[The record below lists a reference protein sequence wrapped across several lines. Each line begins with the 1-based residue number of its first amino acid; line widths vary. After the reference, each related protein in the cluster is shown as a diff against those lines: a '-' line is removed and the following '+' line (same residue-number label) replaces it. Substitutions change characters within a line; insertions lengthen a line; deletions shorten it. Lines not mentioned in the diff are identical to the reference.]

1 MAFLELRTPR
11 TAEQTAAAMVQVFN
25 ALPGSPPGVLGRWR
39 SAPVFYWEIASVEQ
53 TIRFRV
59 AAPAAYRDYLTSQL
73 AAAYPEILVDE
84 ASSRAWSAL
93 ASDGWFSV
101 HRFELA
107 CANHFPLQTFEAF
120 GTSEGDLLSALLS
133 ALSRLREGDA
143 ALLQLAVAKAREN
156 WKDAALQALES
167 SPRTPS
173 LADNFRSLVRQK
185 LAARSFRFSLNLV
198 IQAPDEYRLNALER
212 QLVQTLNVF
221 QSPLNGLQG
230 ARIWWPKRHRTRVLD
245 RRIMPGQQI
254 LSSHELATLFH
265 LPNHRLADI
274 KNIAWGRS
282 LPGEP
287 PAELPLLA
295 TAARGERLALNALG
309 QVEVKNKQQV
319 FGLRKLDRRR
329 HLYVVGKTGTGKS
342 TLLANMIVNDLR
354 HGEGLAVV
362 DPHGDLVETVLDF
375 IPKRRIND
383 TVVLDPADPEAVVR
397 LNLFDGGTVVH
408 RELVA
413 SGLVAMFYKL
423 YSHSW
428 GPRLEHILRSTLLT
442 LLSRHARLEDVLR
455 LLTDE
460 HYRQR
465 VVDKLD
471 DPVLAAFWRHEFE
484 GMHERQ
490 RAEAIAPIL
499 NKIGQFVTS
508 PLVRR
513 VANARHSSIDIEDIL
528 NEGKILL
535 VNVSQGK
542 LGEDN
547 AALLGAMLITRLQ
560 LAAMNRV
567 YLPEGQRRDFFLYI
581 DEFQNFATTSFIK
594 ILSEARKYR
603 LNLVLANQYI
613 AQVPPE
619 VREAILGNAGSL
631 VSFTLGAHD
640 AAVLRREFGDLY
652 AEEDL
657 VSLGRYQVI
666 CKLTVQGEVTRP
678 FPAHTLPLAK
688 TRTPHKDKVLRVSR
702 ERYARK

>member
-1 MAFLELRTPR
+1 MA
-11 TAEQTAAAMVQVFN
+11 QVFE
-25 ALPGSPPGVLGRWR
+25 ALPGPPPGLLRRWR
-39 SAPVFYWEIASVEQ
+39 CAPAFHWEVASRDQ
-53 TIRFRV
+53 TIHF
-59 AAPAAYRDYLTSQL
+59 A
-73 AAAYPEILVDE
+73 LVTPR
-84 ASSRAWSAL
+84 SYHGYL
-93 ASDGWFSV
+93 ASQITAVYPDIRIIEREPDAWLHLDPTAPTAVCGLG
-101 HRFELA
+101 LA
-107 CANHFPLQTFEAF
+107 GPNPLPLRMFDSPDIRDT
-120 GTSEGDLLSALLS
+120 DPLSAFLS
-133 ALSRLREGDA
+133 ALSRLREGET
-143 ALLQLAVAKAREN
+143 ALLQLTVARAAED
-156 WKDAALQALES
+156 WKDAAHQPISPDDPRAAHAHLVRDKLSLPGFRFALHLVTQAPTQARLAQLE
-167 SPRTPS
+167 
-173 LADNFRSLVRQK
+173 RSLVEALQVFD
-185 LAARSFRFSLNLV
+185 SPVN
-198 IQAPDEYRLNALER
+198 RLEGGRPWWGGRRRLRAILER
-212 QLVQTLNVF
+212 
-221 QSPLNGLQG
+221 
-230 ARIWWPKRHRTRVLD
+230 RTAP
-245 RRIMPGQQI
+245 RRQI

-652 AEEDL
+652 SEEDL